1 MLNIDFVWAWFC
13 SKHQQLRLPPSEP
26 ESAFWDNPSSCTP
39 APAPFFFGSDR
50 NKWRCPR
57 EKSLLISIFWQA
69 TGCFKSS
76 VKLLISEYYCSRT
89 VSAIRSHQVVS
100 YFCAEDSPFLT
111 FHFSTRAD
119 YYDSLSPDHPDQSR
133 KWEKLGIRIRPMRG
147 IMRFLWVPAS
157 CKNRSLNLTQGS
169 VFGLDVEIICI
180 LKQSHWVICLPI
192 GALFG
197 HRDSGPHFT
206 ALMNLWR

>member
-39 APAPFFFGSDR
+39 ASAPFFFGSDR

-100 YFCAEDSPFLT
+100 YFCAEDSPLLT

-119 YYDSLSPDHPDQSR
+119 YYDSLKSWPSWP
-133 KWEKLGIRIRPMRG
+133 I
-147 IMRFLWVPAS
+147 
-157 CKNRSLNLTQGS
+157 QGS
-169 VFGLDVEIICI
+169 EKNSAFEFGQWEESWGFYESQPVA
-180 LKQSHWVICLPI
+180 KTVRWTSPKGVCLVWTWKLFAFWSSPI
-192 GALFG
+192 G
-197 HRDSGPHFT
+197 
-206 ALMNLWR
+206 